1 MGRRNRLALIEPG
14 GYGRAKAGNKLS
26 AGNLAESR
34 IPLADN
40 RKRSSL
46 IALCALIT
54 AAQPAAAD
62 AADLEVT
69 ITNLRNDQG
78 FVDVTLYDH
87 AKGWL
92 DDTFAVGNLTLKA
105 HEGSVHATFGHLKP
119 GRYAIVTTH
128 DENGNGRMDFVL
140 GLPAEGYAFSN
151 DIRPF
156 FSAPS
161 FERAAF
167 DVGTTK
173 REIAIKM
180 VYPLFG
186 KLSKRTRDAH

>member
-1 MGRRNRLALIEPG
+1 M
-14 GYGRAKAGNKLS
+14 S
-26 AGNLAESR
+26 
-34 IPLADN
+34 
-40 RKRSSL
+40 
-46 IALCALIT
+46 
-54 AAQPAAAD
+54 
-62 AADLEVT
+62 ADLNVT
-69 ITNLRNDQG
+69 ITHLRNDQG

-87 AKGWL
+87 SKGWL
-92 DDTFAVGNLTLKA
+92 DDTYAVGNLTLKA
-105 HEGSVHATFGHLKP
+105 HAGSVHAVFSQLKP

-161 FERAAF
+161 FDRAAF
-167 DVGTTK
+167 DVGLTN
-173 REIAIKM
+173 RQVEIKM

-186 KLSKRTRDAH
+186 KFVKGTH